1 MLCNLWNLTYRAKG
15 VVIKMIN
22 VNYSQTVEKYSRIRK
37 EAWDRVKDCPKR
49 LEEAV
54 QNSKGKIV
62 VLDDDPTGV
71 QAVHG
76 IYVFTGFDKEAIRE
90 GFLGKEK
97 VFFLLT
103 NSRALT
109 EDQTVKLHR
118 EIAENL
124 MQVSK
129 ETGVPFL
136 LLSRGDS
143 TLRGHYPLETE
154 VLKETLEKNG
164 SCPYDGE
171 VMVPFFA
178 AGGRFTAW
186 NVHYVKYGDE
196 LIPAGKTEFA
206 KDQTFGYQ
214 SSDLRMYVEEKTK
227 GRYLSWEVT
236 CISLDELRT
245 GDVEGIVKKLK
256 AVGGFGK
263 VIVNA
268 LDVLD
273 LQVFCLALYRAME
286 EGCHFLFRCAADFVK
301 ILGGISDRPLLSGEE
316 MAGTK
321 GNCGGM
327 VVVGSHTEKTTKQ
340 LEALK
345 TLEGLEFMELNSDL
359 VLEERLEEEVKRLV
373 EKAEG
378 LISMGKTP
386 VIYTKRKVLEI
397 PGDTGEQALMRSVKI
412 SEAVLRLVGDLK
424 VKPGFVVAKGGITSS
439 DIGVKALS
447 VRKARVLG
455 QAQPGVPVWETDEN
469 SKFPGI
475 PYIIF
480 PGNVGNDDTL
490 KAVVEELL

>member
-1 MLCNLWNLTYRAKG
+1 
-15 VVIKMIN
+15 MIN
-22 VNYSQTVEKYSRIRK
+22 VNYSQTVEKYRRIRN
-37 EAWDRVKDCPKR
+37 EARDRVEDCRKR
-49 LEEAV
+49 LETAV
-54 QNSKGKIV
+54 QNNTGKIV

-76 IYVFTGFDKEAIRE
+76 IYVFTGFDKESVRE
-90 GFLGKEK
+90 GFLGKEN
-97 VFFLLT
+97 VFFILT

-109 EDQTVKLHR
+109 EEQTKKLHK

-124 MQVSK
+124 MQVSG
-129 ETGVPFL
+129 ETGIPFL

-154 VLKETLEKNG
+154 VLKETLEGCG

-171 VMVPFFA
+171 VIVPFFE

-206 KDQTFGYQ
+206 KDKTFGYQ

-236 CISLDELRT
+236 SISLDELRN
-245 GDVEGIVKKLK
+245 GDIEGIVRKLK
-256 AVGGFGK
+256 EVKGFGK
-263 VIVNA
+263 IIVNA
-268 LDVLD
+268 LDILD
-273 LQVFCLALYRAME
+273 LQVFCLALYIAME
-286 EGCHFLFRCAADFVK
+286 EGKHFLFRCAADFVK
-301 ILGGISDRPLLSGEE
+301 VLGGISDRPLLSREE
-316 MAGTK
+316 MRGTER
-321 GNCGGM
+321 NCGGI
-327 VVVGSHTEKTTKQ
+327 VVAGSHTEKTTKQ
-340 LEALK
+340 LQQLK
-345 TLEGLEFMELNSDL
+345 TLGELEFMEFNSDL
-359 VLEERLEEEVKRLV
+359 VLEDRLEEEVKRVV
-373 EKAEG
+373 EKAEE
-378 LISMGKTP
+378 LILQGKTP

-397 PGDTGEQALMRSVKI
+397 QGDTKEQALIRSVKI
-412 SEAVLRLVGDLK
+412 SEAVQHLVGDLK
-424 VKPGFVVAKGGITSS
+424 RKPAFVVAKGGITSS

-447 VRKARVLG
+447 VRKAKVLG
-455 QAQPGVPVWETDEN
+455 QAQPGVPVWETDVN

-475 PYIIF
+475 PYVIF